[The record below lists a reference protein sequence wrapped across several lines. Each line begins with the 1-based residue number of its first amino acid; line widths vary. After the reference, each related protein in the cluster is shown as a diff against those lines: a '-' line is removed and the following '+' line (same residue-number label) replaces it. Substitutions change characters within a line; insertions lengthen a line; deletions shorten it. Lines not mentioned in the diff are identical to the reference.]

1 MDVKIFYRNTWKHL
15 YKIFLNGMIAI
26 LQMSHRGV
34 EFLAILKELG
44 GKTTVCVKEVKSP
57 SWYYIKKTE
66 HLGKTS
72 KIAIAG
78 QLNNTNFLELFAYT
92 MYQ

>member
-15 YKIFLNGMIAI
+15 YKIFLNGMIAV

-34 EFLAILKELG
+34 EFLAKLG

-66 HLGKTS
+66 HLRKTS

>member
-1 MDVKIFYRNTWKHL
+1 
-15 YKIFLNGMIAI
+15 MIAI

-57 SWYYIKKTE
+57 S
-66 HLGKTS
+66 
-72 KIAIAG
+72 
-78 QLNNTNFLELFAYT
+78 
-92 MYQ
+92 